1 MPTTDSTDLGRAFED
16 TGKALL
22 DVHTQLAQQ
31 LASAAKDPWL
41 ELQARE
47 TIDKL
52 SARRDALLLAWARQA
67 LSWKVRGGDVQ
78 LSGEAGEAPTPPPA
92 PPLTT
97 TLSDSS
103 DDGPVVITR
112 SRPIRRVVH
121 VGSDTDSERQSR
133 TSARQEAMRDLDHE
147 RFTELLRLLGEPT
160 TPLDTRER
168 VRDELSRLTSGT
180 SNARLDE
187 WASFPK
193 PVQKSLVGMVVAR
206 ARHLQDEIGDDLIP
220 MELTGD
226 LDRLFST
233 MTGYSKREQPGFVF
247 GLQRHHHPMGV
258 TWLADSR
265 RWWTDLID
273 FLPEPSVLSPERALA
288 ELRRRISA
296 DVDEENILAQVAVAL
311 EAGLPPDD
319 PRLVTVTIPLLD
331 ALKAEARFK
340 HLRKAIRDTMTRDEE
355 ADAELA
361 DPDTALPQDW
371 PYEGDI
377 EGRNVA
383 IVGGPV
389 PEAARKRLDEIF
401 RWAKADW
408 VDDHHPRALEKVAER
423 VRDGDIDVVIV
434 LRHFVGV
441 DADRVLI
448 PMCDKEDV
456 PVADVHDSY
465 GFTAIREALEEV
477 LVDMVDVEDE

>member
-1 MPTTDSTDLGRAFED
+1 
-16 TGKALL
+16 
-22 DVHTQLAQQ
+22 
-31 LASAAKDPWL
+31 
-41 ELQARE
+41 
-47 TIDKL
+47 
-52 SARRDALLLAWARQA
+52 
-67 LSWKVRGGDVQ
+67 
-78 LSGEAGEAPTPPPA
+78 
-92 PPLTT
+92 
-97 TLSDSS
+97 
-103 DDGPVVITR
+103 PVVITR
-112 SRPIRRVVH
+112 TRPIRRVVH
-121 VGSDTDSERQSR
+121 VAAESGSSDASSSR
-133 TSARQEAMRDLDHE
+133 DAGSRLSARREAMRNLDTE

-160 TPLDTRER
+160 TPLDSRER
-168 VRDELSRLTSGT
+168 VREELSRLTSGT

-187 WASFPK
+187 WATFPK

-206 ARHLQDEIGDDLIP
+206 ARHLQDEIAEDLIP

-247 GLQRHHHPMGV
+247 GLQRHHHPIGV
-258 TWLADSR
+258 TWLADAR

-288 ELRRRISA
+288 ELRRRIA
-296 DVDEENILAQVAVAL
+296 AGVDQESILAQVAVVL

-319 PRLVTVTIPLLD
+319 PRLVTATIPLLD
-331 ALKAEARFK
+331 ALKSEARFK
-340 HLRKAIRDTMTRDEE
+340 HLRKAIRDTMARDEE

-371 PYEGDI
+371 PYEGDV
-377 EGRNVA
+377 EGRNVV

-389 PEAARKRLDEIF
+389 PEAARRRLDEIF

-423 VRDGDIDVVIV
+423 VRDGEIDVVIV
-434 LRHFVGV
+434 LRRFVGA

-448 PMCDKEDV
+448 PMCEQEGV
-456 PVADVHDSY
+456 PVADVQDSY
-465 GFTAIREALEEV
+465 SFTAIRQALEDALADLE
-477 LVDMVDVEDE
+477 DVEDDE